1 MSGYVFMIDGGTT
14 SWSSKKQPM
23 IALSTT
29 EAEYIATTH
38 AEKEALWLRIF
49 IVEITQPLTCPVTVY
64 CDNQWAILVSKKD
77 QYHARMKHINIHH
90 HYLLPN
96 S

>member
-1 MSGYVFMIDGGTT
+1 
-14 SWSSKKQPM
+14 M

-49 IVEITQPLTCPVTVY
+49 IVEITQPLTCPVMVY
-64 CDNQWAILVSKKD
+64 CDNQSAILVSKND
-77 QYHARMKHINIHH
+77 QYHIRMKPIDIHH
-90 HYLLPN
+90 HFIHMQQRRDYSLLPTAQQLRTQLTP